1 MTASVR
7 STSLARTFSGGGG
20 SSGRRMEMENGKW

>member
-20 SSGRRMEMENGKW
+20 SSEKENGNGK

>member
-20 SSGRRMEMENGKW
+20 SSGKKNGNGKW

>member
-20 SSGRRMEMENGKW
+20 SSVKENGNGK